1 MNKNNVTGVVQ
12 NDTIANIQSNILTE
26 IVSPLLGLATA
37 IAFALFLYGVVR
49 FLIARANG
57 DSAKFEAGRWHLI
70 WGAVGLTILLSLWG
84 ILISIADF
92 TGSNIWFA
100 K

>member
-1 MNKNNVTGVVQ
+1 MENNNVTGVVQ
-12 NDTIANIQSNILTE
+12 NETIAKIQSDILTE

-37 IAFALFLYGVVR
+37 IAFALFLYGVIR

-70 WGAVGLTILLSLWG
+70 WGTVGLAILLSLWG
-84 ILISIADF
+84 VLISIANF
-92 TGSNIWFA
+92 TDSNIWFA